1 MHAYVI
7 DATLCARIALLFLIW
22 PGWIVTRWWRFLLW
36 RSRSEEGILRVPVT
50 GLVASAVLL
59 GYAAVGA
66 RAYSQATP
74 TLQTASVPAVGGGE
88 ADGLIKLDVVVTDGA
103 GRPVAG
109 LTPMD
114 FTLLDDG
121 QPQQIRTFQTLGRPD
136 PNVEV
141 ILLIDTLDM
150 PEPLAW
156 QERVAVDEFLRRNGG
171 NLTHRLS
178 VFELSYAG
186 LGVIARSSRDGNELA
201 RDVARNREV
210 ILRSAMPQSKTGFSS
225 GPRFDPPQLVGAQA
239 LGQIAAEERTRP
251 GRKVL
256 LWVGPGTGIGTGMMD
271 NSSPQGK
278 QDLVHTAYWFSTL
291 LREAR
296 IALYTFSVGEIDTRP
311 SPNRATSDISAPRS
325 LLWQHYLDG
334 ATTPRQVSW
343 MHMYK
348 KVLAVQSGGSAFEPR
363 GDLVA
368 LMNRCIDEASVFYTL
383 SFDPR
388 PTEHFD
394 EYHNLKVQIGQAGL
408 TARTNTGYYDQPYY
422 TDRAN
427 PAVRPVTVKQ
437 LDSVLTADHG
447 NSDAAVARE
456 LAGAALTERL
466 SAAKLSAWTAEFRGE
481 KTRQALVALAGASAF
496 LDPPKAEIPADATPE
511 PAAQQQIVVHA
522 VDYLNAAIPK
532 LPNIFA
538 TRTTVRYEET
548 FQPGQSDA
556 RLDFQPLRQV
566 DSTKAT
572 VVYRQGSEFAKVDAR
587 KANRKLKAGDPS
599 LNLNGTFGPLLSA
612 AAEILAVPENLHW
625 SRWGEGPAGRIA
637 VFRYEIPAEKLS
649 YHIGGCCLPD
659 GEGTNAFRTPATYRG
674 EIEIDPASGA
684 LLRLDLEAGL
694 KSTTPLVRSD
704 VMIEY
709 GPVEIGGKTYIC
721 PLRSVSISR
730 VRSVN
735 FFRVWDEGF
744 RTYGPY
750 STLLNDMEFGDYHVF
765 RSKSQILW
773 DQSGSPIP

>member
-7 DATLCARIALLFLIW
+7 DATLCAWIALLFLIW
-22 PGWIVTRWWRFLLW
+22 ARWIVTRWRFLLW
-36 RSRSEEGILRVPVT
+36 RSRSKEEILRVPVT

-74 TLQTASVPAVGGGE
+74 TLQTASVPAAGGGE

-114 FTLLDDG
+114 FVLLNDG
-121 QPQQIRTFQTLGRPD
+121 QPKQILTFQTLGRPD

-150 PEPLAW
+150 AEPLAW

-201 RDVARNREV
+201 RDVARNREL

-348 KVLAVQSGGSAFEPR
+348 KVLAVQSGGGAFEPR
-363 GDLVA
+363 GDLVT
-368 LMNRCIDEASVFYTL
+368 LMNRCIDDASVFYTL
-383 SFDPR
+383 SFDP
-388 PTEHFD
+388 PPADSLD
-394 EYHNLKVQIGQAGL
+394 EYHNLQVQIGQAGL

-447 NSDAAVARE
+447 KSDAAVARE
-456 LAGAALTERL
+456 LAGAPLTERL
-466 SAAKLSAWTAEFRGE
+466 SAAKPSAWTAGVRG
-481 KTRQALVALAGASAF
+481 G
-496 LDPPKAEIPADATPE
+496 
-511 PAAQQQIVVHA
+511 
-522 VDYLNAAIPK
+522 NA
-532 LPNIFA
+532 
-538 TRTTVRYEET
+538 
-548 FQPGQSDA
+548 
-556 RLDFQPLRQV
+556 
-566 DSTKAT
+566 
-572 VVYRQGSEFAKVDAR
+572 
-587 KANRKLKAGDPS
+587 
-599 LNLNGTFGPLLSA
+599 
-612 AAEILAVPENLHW
+612 
-625 SRWGEGPAGRIA
+625 
-637 VFRYEIPAEKLS
+637 
-649 YHIGGCCLPD
+649 
-659 GEGTNAFRTPATYRG
+659 
-674 EIEIDPASGA
+674 
-684 LLRLDLEAGL
+684 
-694 KSTTPLVRSD
+694 
-704 VMIEY
+704 
-709 GPVEIGGKTYIC
+709 
-721 PLRSVSISR
+721 
-730 VRSVN
+730 
-735 FFRVWDEGF
+735 
-744 RTYGPY
+744 
-750 STLLNDMEFGDYHVF
+750 
-765 RSKSQILW
+765 
-773 DQSGSPIP
+773 